1 MATAVNTTS
10 QGKLPNKAKETAVGF
25 IIGGLAACG
34 AVTFTNPVEVV
45 KTRLQLQGELV
56 RAGTLSAESQ
66 PYRNSFQ
73 ALQVVFKHEGVRGL
87 QRGLGV
93 AYIYQVCL
101 NGCRLGLY
109 DPVHQGLIKTLHL
122 TSPQSLLGAGVVAG
136 GVAGMLGALL
146 GSPLY
151 LIKTRQQSYSPVFKQ
166 IGHQHP
172 MTSAGSALSLIYRQ
186 EGIKGLYRGASAA
199 MARAGAGSAVQMPS
213 YMFGKELML
222 TKVGLPDTISTH
234 FVTSMFTGFLTCLVM
249 NPFDVV
255 STRMY
260 NQGVDPVTGRGLLYK
275 SPVDCLVKMTHTEGL
290 RGLYKGFVAHFLRI
304 G

>member
-1 MATAVNTTS
+1 M
-10 QGKLPNKAKETAVGF
+10 
-25 IIGGLAACG
+25 
-34 AVTFTNPVEVV
+34 

-56 RAGTLSAESQ
+56 RAGTLSSASR

-109 DPVHQGLIKTLHL
+109 EPVHQGLVHTFGLKSSH
-122 TSPQSLLGAGVVAG
+122 SLLGAGVVAG

-151 LIKTRQQSYSPVFKQ
+151 LIKTRQQSYSPVFSQ
-166 IGHQHP
+166 IGHQHQIK
-172 MTSAGSALSLIYRQ
+172 SGASALAQIYRS
-186 EGIKGLYRGASAA
+186 EGVRGLYRGASAA

-234 FVTSMFTGFLTCLVM
+234 FITSMFTGFLTCIVM

-260 NQGVDPVTGRGLLYK
+260 NQGVDPVTGQGLLYK
-275 SPVDCLVKMTHTEGL
+275 SPVDCLVKMTHTEGV

-304 G
+304 GPHTTLMFVFMEQLKALYGRHFN